1 MAQDGQMT
9 VDEILRAA
17 GAVHHNLSTAALV
30 EHAIR
35 RGEGKLAANGALVAE
50 TGKYTG
56 RSPKDKFVVREPW
69 SEQNVAWGPVN
80 QPMEQEKFDALLARV
95 VEYLRGKE
103 LFVFDGAAGANP
115 KHQIRVRVVTEL
127 AWHNAFARNLLL
139 RTPAAEGP
147 FATWSLIYAPGFH
160 AVPERDGTRSEAFI
174 GLDFSKRLVL
184 IVGTCYAGELKKSV
198 FTVMNGVL
206 PERGV
211 LPMHCGANVGAG
223 GDVALFFGLSGTG
236 KTTLSSDEGR
246 NLLGD
251 DEHGWSEEGVF
262 NFEGG
267 CYAKTI
273 GLSRKHEPQIW
284 DALRFG
290 SILENVI
297 IDPVTRVP
305 NYDDGSLTENTRGAY
320 PIDHIPGA
328 VESGMAGHP
337 RTIFFLSAD
346 AFGVLPP
353 IARLDAEQAMYYFL
367 SGYTSKLAGTERGV
381 TSPEATFSTAFGE
394 PFLPLPPQRYAAMLG
409 ELIARHNVRVFLIN
423 TGWVGGPYG
432 VGRRIELRYT
442 RAMVRAALAGELDHV
457 PMQREPHFGL
467 MIPTACPGVP
477 AAVLDPKALWSDGDA
492 YDAQARQ
499 LAQRFAE
506 NYRRFGGSPR
516 HPAEVAVRSDA

>member
-1 MAQDGQMT
+1 MT
-9 VDEILRAA
+9 VDEILRGA
-17 GAVHHNLSTAALV
+17 GAVHYNLSTAALV

-35 RGEGKLAANGALVAE
+35 RGEGKLAANGAFVAE

-80 QPMEQEKFDALLARV
+80 QPIEQEKFDALVARV

-103 LFVFDGAAGANP
+103 LFVFEGAAGANP

-139 RTPAAEGP
+139 RQPAAEGP
-147 FATWSLIYAPGFH
+147 FASWSLVYAPGFQ

-211 LPMHCGANVGAG
+211 LPMHCGANVGPD

-251 DEHGWSEEGVF
+251 DEHGWSDEGVF

-273 GLSRKHEPQIW
+273 GLSRKAEPQIW

-320 PIDHIPGA
+320 PLDHIPGA
-328 VESGMAGHP
+328 VEGGVAGHP

-394 PFLPLPPQRYAAMLG
+394 PFLPLPPQRYATMLG
-409 ELIARHNVRVFLIN
+409 ELIARHNVRVFLVN

-442 RAMVRAALAGELDHV
+442 RAMVRAALAGELDNV
-457 PMQREPHFGL
+457 TMQREPHFGL
-467 MIPTACPGVP
+467 MIPTSCPGVP
-477 AAVLDPKALWSDGDA
+477 SEMLDPKALWSDRDA
-492 YDAQARQ
+492 YDVQARQ

-506 NYRRFGGSPR
+506 NYRRFGGSPLY
-516 HPAEVAVRSDA
+516 PAEVATRSDA